1 MSLEIPAGG
10 RVLIVHNPGS
20 TQPENYKFL
29 AHELFDNGFDHDIIP
44 TERDVAGMRANIE
57 AADPRPDDV
66 FAVVTGDGGVD
77 IFSQAAIEMG
87 LPNYVIT
94 REGGKAN
101 DNTHSHNQGRDFFDI
116 LKNGVPA
123 RAYPL
128 DMFVSSPGQPEAVY
142 RAMAYIGVHGTALA
156 ARALEQKRGEVKQLR
171 DNGKEFAA
179 KRMEAFTSLDAVAGA
194 PPIVAEYDGRM
205 HELADLTFCGISR
218 MAREGR
224 VHANPFSPDRFR
236 RLATPSGGRIGIA
249 SRMSLLAVGLF
260 FGDDIRGE
268 TQARLYS
275 EDGEA
280 IALHLGGEVVKDGKL
295 LEVMHG
301 SSLMV
306 AKSDTYI
313 NVWTPR
319 KRLARQAVAASA
331 S

>member
-1 MSLEIPAGG
+1 
-10 RVLIVHNPGS
+10 VLIVHNPGS
-20 TQPENYKFL
+20 TQPENYKLL

-57 AADPRPDDV
+57 AADPRPDDI
-66 FAVVTGDGGVD
+66 FAVVTGDGGFNV
-77 IFSQAAIEMG
+77 FSQAAIRMG
-87 LPNYVIT
+87 LSNYVIT

-123 RAYPL
+123 RAHPL
-128 DMFVSSPGQPEAVY
+128 DMFVSSPGKPEAMH
-142 RAMAYIGVHGTALA
+142 RAMAYFGVHGTALA
-156 ARALEQKRGEVKQLR
+156 ARALEQNRGEIRQLR
-171 DNGKEFAA
+171 DSGKEFAA
-179 KRMEAFTSLDAVAGA
+179 KRMEAFTSLDAVADA
-194 PPIVAEYDGRM
+194 PPITVEYDGRL

-236 RLATPSGGRIGIA
+236 RLVTPSGGRIGIA

-275 EDGEA
+275 EDGRA
-280 IALHLGGEVVKDGKL
+280 MALHVDGEVAHEGRQ
-295 LEVMHG
+295 LEVMHD
-301 SSLMV
+301 SSLVV

-313 NVWTPR
+313 NVWTSR
-319 KRLARQAVAASA
+319 RRLARQAVAVSA